1 MATITLSNP
10 SNPSAILP
18 VLPSGA
24 AAITPNDAD
33 SFSGPVSVY
42 VGTTGDVAVRPAN
55 GGAAVTFVGV
65 PAGAVLPVRVIGVNA
80 TGTTASNLIAVY

>member
-10 SNPSAILP
+10 SNESP
-18 VLPSGA
+18 VVPVFPGGA
-24 AAITPNDAD
+24 ASITPSDAD
-33 SFSGPVSVY
+33 SFSVPVSVY
-42 VGTTGDVAVRPAN
+42 VGVAGNVAVRPAN

-80 TGTTASNLIAVY
+80 TSTTATSLVAVY